1 MSVGCRAFRTS
12 SMVVICLCLAAH
24 LSLAQTTM
32 QKPAANSPQA
42 TRNMLVQKAHALE
55 ARGRPDMAIQLWQQI
70 LLSDPNN
77 AESLEGLARDLKLIG
92 SDKATE
98 ALDRLRKA
106 NPNDPNIAKIEALAS
121 TRAESAQLTKA
132 GELARQGRVEDAMR
146 IYKQLYGDRPPD
158 GDIALAY
165 YQTLYGTGAGKQ
177 EALTAMRALA
187 ERNPGDPRFAVELG
201 IMLTYDQKTRAEGIR
216 QLRGFPKDANAQ
228 AALRQA
234 LVWDSDNPASAA
246 ELREYLKEH
255 PQDTDLAGRLKVDE
269 SKLAQMNSGIARTP
283 AERAAFAALNG
294 HHLEDAEKRFT
305 DLLAEDPNNG
315 RVAAGMG
322 FLRMQQ
328 NNFGGAISYL
338 SQAESN
344 GYKARAVED
353 ALATSRFWYV
363 MGEGSQAFDE
373 NQFDLASDKYRQALV
388 MRPRSPEALNGL
400 AGLLTKQQQFSAAA
414 GVYEQLV
421 KVQPVSVGG
430 WRGLFLA
437 YARDNQSQKATA
449 VQARFP
455 ASVKVALAKD
465 PEYLRTLATLYRAE
479 NRPADAQRVLAQALA
494 LPFPSNGT
502 TLQADTKLEYA
513 GILMEAKRYDQAA
526 ALYSHVLT
534 DDAGNLAAWM
544 GMVSAHHELGQDAEA
559 IADVQ
564 KMPPATYEAALAD
577 AGFLSMLGAIYQQ
590 ANQYEVAQGLLER
603 SAKLQ
608 IAAGGQPSVA
618 LQLQLAGIYLQ
629 RNDTAQA
636 YGIYQQVLKNNP
648 DRVDA
653 WKGLIATL
661 QATDRSNEALEE
673 IALIPAPV
681 RKQLDA
687 DIEFVQLEA
696 SLYAAAGDV
705 AHAIEFMNRVESHY
719 AKLHTEAPAN
729 IEIQNAWLLFNT
741 KNDRV
746 LYPALMRLGGRGDL
760 TVAQRETVQD
770 IWANWSVR
778 RAAAAMENGNYQ
790 RAVDILDA
798 ASQAF
803 PNNLTVR
810 KAVAGGYV
818 QVGRAKESLALYKT
832 IPMQDAT
839 AGDFQGAVGA
849 ALAANDK
856 NQAEQWLRQALERY
870 PRDPAI
876 LSLAARYEQARGDN
890 QRAADYYRASLAAMP
905 SASPTEKLAHV
916 LVYPDQD
923 TRARRAVTAA
933 DLQHLLDPN
942 YEPFSRTTKVAPL
955 PAYGPD
961 PYNGS
966 APVVIAPRRQTSQP
980 AAEQQT
986 PDQGLPLPPPPNQ
999 SGASSTPVYSPQS
1012 WSPSETQTADQRL
1025 YRQQS
1030 ATRVLGSNHLQGAC
1044 AETFERSQEWA
1055 EKRPSGA
1062 KAHAELAAL
1071 AARLK
1076 SCPFK
1081 TTSRKAVSGRALR
1094 ASAYGEPRLMRG
1106 TFEISSKQRR
1116 RMLRGFGVY
1125 SYFQTA
1131 SFVARAVPAAHSAP
1145 KALQAGLGQAQG
1157 QSQIPAQS
1165 DSQTVQLSL
1174 NPPHSMASDTWKGL
1188 IFSLMASN
1196 RNAEAL
1202 AEIAK
1207 IPPDVRQQLEADLE
1221 FEQGEASLY
1230 ISAGDIP
1237 RGTEYLN
1244 RVENFYALHHTAVPS
1259 GLEVQHGWLLYNV
1272 GDDKGLYPV
1281 LLGLDSRADLAQAQ
1295 REQVETLWAS
1305 WAVRRAEYFLNN
1317 GNLLRGVQLLQAASE
1332 DYPNDMG
1339 VRSAVAGAYAKV
1351 GRPADALA
1359 LFKTIPMQ
1367 NATSGDYQGAIGAA
1381 LSATD
1386 MAQAETWLRQALAR
1400 FPNDPQILA
1409 LAARFEQAR
1418 GNTARSA
1425 DFWRASLAAMPPG
1438 AAAAKLDS
1446 GLVPQGSYAAPRP
1459 GDMKRL
1465 LDPRNDTSVKVDTLP
1480 PLPAYGPN
1488 NSVSHTPNA
1497 ASAAASAPSAAASQA
1512 GQTQTRNQI
1521 RAPVQ
1526 PGASQWI
1533 QAPSSNPLP
1542 LPVAPLSGGSNSGAW
1557 STPGASQGGQKAA
1570 PSNPPVYA
1578 PQSSIQQKPLSQPV
1592 LVEQRATQPANIQSA
1607 TSQTQAGNQ
1616 VQNGIKA
1623 NSSSNNLSPYMGKM
1637 NVPASEE
1644 TIGSTGH
1651 AANGALAQS
1660 AVVPPVWIP
1669 KDTSSGSNAAPGL
1682 RITSQPMGPV
1692 AAQAQA
1698 LFADQTDGQLT
1709 QGSASAIH
1717 SLPNSTVGTAGDRLP
1732 SLNASST
1739 GSLAGTGKYNVA
1751 QYTPSAQEAAT
1762 GAYSAPKQQ
1771 QATPQTA
1778 ITPQSSTPS
1787 QECVP
1792 QQCPPVTNKPS
1803 AAQTTPKKKKRAAAQ
1818 TAAPTLDQ
1826 TGQQPNQ
1833 APQQVQVPA
1842 DVPAPTPA
1850 PTTDTGLSDEELQQ
1864 RNLPPLRGPWVRI
1877 QRQGNPVSPRDEAEM
1892 QLRSIESGYSAWMGG
1907 AGLINYRSGSLGYDH
1922 LAALEAP
1929 FELSMPLGYN
1939 ARLSIVAKPVF
1950 LDSGQADGTSVITVQ
1965 ESTTAGSS
1973 LVTIPQPIGT
1983 LTNTATT
1990 PPAQQN
1996 AVGVG
2001 GELQLTFPH
2010 LALAAGY
2017 TPAGFLVATFTGRAM
2032 WKPANG
2038 PFTLNFSRD
2047 PVRDTQLSYSGLRDP
2062 SGDTLGTL
2070 GQIWGGVV
2078 ANQGNVQYA
2087 HGDAESGFYLGGG
2100 GQYLSGYTVEKNSRF
2115 DGSGG
2120 AYWRLKTMPEYGNLS
2135 IGVNFF
2141 AMHYAHNEDAFTHGM
2156 GGYFSP
2162 AAYFLANIPFTWV
2175 GHYGTHWHYNILGS
2189 MGVQAFQENLTP
2201 LWPLAVDKAL
2211 ETSMNNAMLPAKTS
2225 VGPNYDLRSQVS
2237 YQIGP
2242 HWFAGGFISA
2252 NNSRNYASVSAGFS
2266 IHYMFRAQP
2275 STATTP
2281 TGIFPTEGLRPFA
2294 VP

>member
-1 MSVGCRAFRTS
+1 
-12 SMVVICLCLAAH
+12 
-24 LSLAQTTM
+24 
-32 QKPAANSPQA
+32 
-42 TRNMLVQKAHALE
+42 
-55 ARGRPDMAIQLWQQI
+55 
-70 LLSDPNN
+70 
-77 AESLEGLARDLKLIG
+77 
-92 SDKATE
+92 
-98 ALDRLRKA
+98 
-106 NPNDPNIAKIEALAS
+106 
-121 TRAESAQLTKA
+121 
-132 GELARQGRVEDAMR
+132 
-146 IYKQLYGDRPPD
+146 
-158 GDIALAY
+158 
-165 YQTLYGTGAGKQ
+165 
-177 EALTAMRALA
+177 MRALA

-201 IMLTYDQKTRAEGIR
+201 IMLTYDQKSRAEGIR
-216 QLRGFPKDANAQ
+216 QLRAFPKDANAQ
-228 AALRQA
+228 TALRQA
-234 LVWDSDNPASAA
+234 LIWDSDNPSSAA
-246 ELREYLKEH
+246 ELRDYLKEH

-283 AERAAFAALNG
+283 AERSAFAALNG
-294 HHLEDAEKRFT
+294 HHLEEAEKRFT
-305 DLLAEDPNNG
+305 ELLEQDPHNG

-328 NNFGGAISYL
+328 NNFGGAISFL

-344 GYKARAVED
+344 GYKASAVEN

-363 MGEGSQAFDE
+363 MGEASQSFDE
-373 NQFDLASDKYRQALV
+373 SQFEVATEKYRQALV

-400 AGLLTKQQQFSAAA
+400 AGLLTKQQQFNAAA

-437 YARDNQSQKATA
+437 YARDSQNEKATA

-455 ASVKVALAKD
+455 ASVKAALAKD

-479 NRPADAQRVLAQALA
+479 NRNADAQRVLTEALA
-494 LPFPSNGT
+494 LPFPGNGTVSGT
-502 TLQADTKLEYA
+502 TLQTDTKLEYA
-513 GILMEAKRYDQAA
+513 GILMEAKRYDQAT
-526 ALYSHVLT
+526 ALYSQMLT
-534 DDAGNLAAWM
+534 DDAGNLAAWI
-544 GMVSAHHELGQDAEA
+544 GMVSAHHELGQDTQA
-559 IADVQ
+559 IEDVQ

-577 AGFLSMLGAIYQQ
+577 SGFLSMLGSIYQQ
-590 ANQYEVAQGLLER
+590 ANQFEVAQGLLER
-603 SAKLQ
+603 SVKLQ
-608 IAAGGQPSVA
+608 TDAGGQPSVA

-629 RNDTAQA
+629 RNDTTQA

-653 WKGLIATL
+653 WKGLIASL
-661 QATDRSNEALEE
+661 QATNRNSEALQE

-681 RKQLDA
+681 RKQLDT
-687 DIEFVQLEA
+687 DFEFVQSEA

-705 AHAIEFMNRVESHY
+705 AHAVEFMNRVESHY

-729 IEIQNAWLLFNT
+729 VEIQNAWLLFNT
-741 KNDRV
+741 RNDRL
-746 LYPALMRLGGRGDL
+746 LYPALMRIGGRSDL
-760 TVAQRETVQD
+760 TSTQRETVQD

-778 RAAAAMENGNYQ
+778 RAAAAMDNGNYQ

-803 PNNLTVR
+803 PDNLAVR

-856 NQAEQWLRQALERY
+856 NQAEQWLRQALERF
-870 PRDPAI
+870 PHDPAI

-905 SASPTEKLAHV
+905 SASPAEKLAHT
-916 LVYPDQD
+916 LVYPEQD
-923 TRARRAVTAA
+923 ARARRAVTAA
-933 DLQHLLDPN
+933 DLQRLLDPD
-942 YEPFSRTTKVAPL
+942 YEPFARTTKVAPL

-961 PYNGS
+961 PYNES
-966 APVVIAPRRQTSQP
+966 APVVLAPRRAPSQP
-980 AAEQQT
+980 AAEQQA
-986 PDQGLPLPPPPNQ
+986 PNHDLPPPSSAGTQ
-999 SGASSTPVYSPQS
+999 SGSGSPAIYIPQS
-1012 WSPSETQTADQRL
+1012 WTPRATQAADQKL
-1025 YRQQS
+1025 HWWQN
-1030 ATRVLGSNHLQGAC
+1030 SNHI
-1044 AETFERSQEWA
+1044 RM
-1055 EKRPSGA
+1055 
-1062 KAHAELAAL
+1062 AL
-1071 AARLK
+1071 AHNGPRL
-1076 SCPFK
+1076 
-1081 TTSRKAVSGRALR
+1081 LR
-1094 ASAYGEPRLMRG
+1094 A
-1106 TFEISSKQRR
+1106 TFEINTRQRR
-1116 RMLRGFGVY
+1116 LHAAFG
-1125 SYFQTA
+1125 SYGYFRTA
-1131 SFVARAVPAAHSAP
+1131 SFVAGAVPAAHAAP
-1145 KALQAGLGQAQG
+1145 RMLRASVAQSQG
-1157 QSQIPAQS
+1157 QSQVLTPS
-1165 DSQTVQLSL
+1165 DGQAGQLSL

-1196 RNAEAL
+1196 KNAEAL
-1202 AEIAK
+1202 AELAK
-1207 IPPDVRQQLEADLE
+1207 IPPDVREQLEADLE
-1221 FEQGEASLY
+1221 FVQGEASLY
-1230 ISAGDIP
+1230 ISTGDIQ
-1237 RGTEYLN
+1237 RGADYLN
-1244 RVENFYALHHTAVPS
+1244 KVERFYMLHHAAVPS
-1259 GLEVQHGWLLYNV
+1259 GLEVQHGWLIYNA
-1272 GDDKGLYPV
+1272 GDDKALYPV
-1281 LLGLDSRADLAQAQ
+1281 MLGLDARADLTASQ
-1295 REQVETLWAS
+1295 REQVQTLWAS
-1305 WAVRRAEYFLNN
+1305 WAVRRAEFFLNN
-1317 GNLLRGVQLLQAASE
+1317 GNLLRGVQLLQAASQ
-1332 DYPNDMG
+1332 DYPNNMG

-1351 GRPADALA
+1351 GRPEDALA

-1367 NATSGDYQGAIGAA
+1367 DATSGNYQGAISAA

-1386 MAQAETWLRQALAR
+1386 MAQAETWLREALAR
-1400 FPNDPQILA
+1400 FPGDPQILA

-1438 AAAAKLDS
+1438 AAAAKFDG
-1446 GLVPQGSYAAPRP
+1446 GLVPQGSLATPQP

-1465 LDPRNDTSVKVDTLP
+1465 LDPRNDPSVAKVDTLP

-1488 NSVSHTPNA
+1488 HSVSHTPN
-1497 ASAAASAPSAAASQA
+1497 SATAPLATTAQQDQA
-1512 GQTQTRNQI
+1512 QTQTQVQNPAQT
-1521 RAPVQ
+1521 RARP
-1526 PGASQWI
+1526 PASPWI
-1533 QAPSSNPLP
+1533 QVPSSNPLP
-1542 LPVAPLSGGSNSGAW
+1542 LPPLATPSGSNSGPA
-1557 STPGASQGGQKAA
+1557 PGGQKTA
-1570 PSNPPVYA
+1570 PSNPPIYT
-1578 PQSSIQQKPLSQPV
+1578 PQSSIQLPPLSQPV
-1592 LVEQRATQPANIQSA
+1592 LVDQSATQPANIQSA
-1607 TSQTQAGNQ
+1607 MSQTKPGNP
-1616 VQNGIKA
+1616 VQPATK
-1623 NSSSNNLSPYMGKM
+1623 SKTSSNNLAPYMGKM
-1637 NVPASEE
+1637 NVPPSEE

-1651 AANGALAQS
+1651 ASTSTATQS
-1660 AVVPPVWIP
+1660 ASVPQVRPLNP
-1669 KDTSSGSNAAPGL
+1669 PSGPNPAPGL

-1717 SLPNSTVGTAGDRLP
+1717 NLPNSAVAAPAGRVP
-1732 SLNASST
+1732 SLNPSP
-1739 GSLAGTGKYNVA
+1739 AGTGQYSA
-1751 QYTPSAQEAAT
+1751 TQYTPSAQEAAT

-1771 QATPQTA
+1771 QATPPTA
-1778 ITPQSSTPS
+1778 IIPQSSSTP

-1792 QQCPPVTNKPS
+1792 QQCPPVTAKPS
-1803 AAQTTPKKKKRAAAQ
+1803 AAQTTAKKKKK
-1818 TAAPTLDQ
+1818 APTQATPPAQDQ
-1826 TGQQPNQ
+1826 TQQPNQ

-1842 DVPAPTPA
+1842 DVPAPTPT

-1877 QRQGNPVSPRDEAEM
+1877 QRQPNPVSPRDEAEM
-1892 QLRSIESGYSAWMGG
+1892 QLRSIESGYSPWLGG

-1922 LAALEAP
+1922 LSALESP
-1929 FELSMPLGYN
+1929 FELSTHLGYN
-1939 ARLSIVAKPVF
+1939 ARLTLVAKPVF
-1950 LDSGQADGTSVITVQ
+1950 LDSGQANGNSVITVQ

-1983 LTNTATT
+1983 LTATATT

-2010 LALAAGY
+2010 LALAGGY

-2032 WKPANG
+2032 WKPGNG

-2047 PVRDTQLSYSGLRDP
+2047 PVRDTQLSYAGLRDP
-2062 SGDTLGTL
+2062 SGNTLGTL

-2087 HGDAESGFYLGGG
+2087 RGDAESGFYLGGG
-2100 GQYLSGYTVEKNSRF
+2100 GQYLTGYTVETNNRF

-2141 AMHYAHNEDAFTHGM
+2141 GMHYAHNEDAFTHGM

-2175 GHYGTHWHYNILGS
+2175 GHYGTRWHYDILGS

-2225 VGPNYDLRSQVS
+2225 VGPNYDVRSQMA

-2275 STATTP
+2275 STATSP
-2281 TGIFPTEGLRPFA
+2281 TGIFPTDGLRPFT